1 MRPNTTIERN
11 LVMETIIHNFI
22 YNVTNFNNFASFDFN
37 SIVENTY
44 ENSKKFVLDVL
55 KYLIESL
62 DEEIRAS
69 KSRKKKWYIE
79 RYDTRTILTPLG
91 KLTFTRTYYKNKHVR
106 KKYSYL
112 LDEALGINKYQ
123 RMDVSIEAKLLE
135 FANELSYEKSGKMF
149 NENFSLSKQTVKNK
163 MKKFSEVE
171 FLEEILEK
179 KKQIKYLYID
189 ADEDHVSLQNGKNKI
204 NKLIYVYESKVKES
218 KGRNILIN
226 KKYFSSV
233 KKSGEDL
240 WLEVLDYID
249 KTYDTEYLE
258 KIFIQG
264 DGANWIKSGVCWIDK
279 SVHVIDK
286 FHLNKAIMKVCGG
299 NLNEGDGKAL
309 KEAIYSKDEE
319 EFKRLSNEILEKETD
334 EKRREKK
341 SKSLGYIRNQRKGI
355 IEFLKHEEK
364 LGCSAEGHVSH
375 VLSSKLSSRPKGWS
389 LEGIEERTK
398 LIIFKSNGGTEKE
411 LKEALKNENQ
421 KLSKR
426 KNTKE
431 QEKLKRQLQ
440 KKTGETLGN
449 IPTLKYGHV
458 NGTYCSIKGVA

>member
-1 MRPNTTIERN
+1 MRPNITIERN

-22 YNVTNFNNFASFDFN
+22 HNVTNFDNLSSFDFN
-37 SIVENTY
+37 SIVERTY
-44 ENSKKFVLDVL
+44 ENSKRFALDIL

-62 DEEIRAS
+62 DEEIRVS

-91 KLTFTRTYYKNKHVR
+91 KLTFTRTYYKNKYVR
-106 KKYSYL
+106 KKYSYI
-112 LDEALGINKYQ
+112 LDEVLGINKYQ

-135 FANELSYEKSGKMF
+135 FANELSYENAGKMF
-149 NENFSLSKQTVKNK
+149 NENFVLSKQTVKNK
-163 MKKFSEVE
+163 MKKLSEIE
-171 FLEEILEK
+171 LFEEIPEK

-249 KTYDTEYLE
+249 KNYDIEYLE

-264 DGANWIKSGVCWIDK
+264 DGANWIKAGVSWIDK

-286 FHLNKAIMKVCGG
+286 FHLNKALMKVCGG

-309 KEAIYSKDEE
+309 KDAIYSTNEE
-319 EFKRLSNEILEKETD
+319 EFKKLSNEILEKETD

-341 SKSLGYIRNQRKGI
+341 SKSLGYIRNQKKGI
-355 IEFLKHEEK
+355 LSFLNHEER

-375 VLSSKLSSRPKGWS
+375 VLSSRLSSRPKGWS
-389 LEGIEERTK
+389 LEGLEERTK
-398 LIIFKSNGGTEKE
+398 LIVFKSNGGTEQE
-411 LKEALKNENQ
+411 MKEALKSLNKKLSNQ
-421 KLSKR
+421 KNL
-426 KNTKE
+426 KE
-431 QEKLKRQLQ
+431 QEKLKRKLK
-440 KKTGETLGN
+440 KKTGEMLGN

-458 NGTYCSIKGVA
+458 NGTYCGIKGVA

>member
-1 MRPNTTIERN
+1 
-11 LVMETIIHNFI
+11 MENIIHNFI
-22 YNVTNFNNFASFDFN
+22 YNVTNFFNLSSFDFN
-37 SIVENTY
+37 SIVENAY
-44 ENSKKFVLDVL
+44 EFSKKFSLDIL
-55 KYLIESL
+55 KFLIETL
-62 DEEIRAS
+62 DDEIRLS
-69 KSRKKKWYIE
+69 KSRKKKWYVE

-91 KLTFTRTYYKNKHVR
+91 KLTFTRTYYKHKHI
-106 KKYSYL
+106 KNKYSYL

-135 FANELSYEKSGKMF
+135 FANELSYEKAGKMF
-149 NENFSLSKQTVKNK
+149 NENFNLSKQTVKNK
-163 MKKFSEVE
+163 IKKFSQIE
-171 FLEEILEK
+171 FSEEIPEK

-204 NKLIYVYESKVKES
+204 NKLIYVYENKIKES

-249 KTYDTEYLE
+249 KTYDTEYIE

-264 DGANWIKSGVCWIDK
+264 DGARWIKSGVSWIEK
-279 SVHVIDK
+279 SIHVIDK

-299 NLNEGDGKAL
+299 NLKEGIGKVL
-309 KEAIYSKDEE
+309 KEVIYTKDEE
-319 EFKRLSNEILEKETD
+319 GFKRLSKEILEKEQD

-341 SKSLGYIRNQRKGI
+341 KRELGYIKNQKKGI
-355 IEFLKHEEK
+355 KEFLKYKEK

-389 LEGIEERTK
+389 IEGLEERTK
-398 LIIFKSNGGTEKE
+398 LIIFKVNGGTEKE
-411 LKEALKNENQ
+411 LKEGLKKIN
-421 KLSKR
+421 KKIPRR
-426 KNTKE
+426 KNKKE
-431 QEKLKRQLQ
+431 EEKLKRQLG
-440 KKTGETLGN
+440 KRTGEILGN
-449 IPTLKYGHV
+449 IPSIKKGQV
-458 NGTYCSIKGVA
+458 NGTYRKIKGIA